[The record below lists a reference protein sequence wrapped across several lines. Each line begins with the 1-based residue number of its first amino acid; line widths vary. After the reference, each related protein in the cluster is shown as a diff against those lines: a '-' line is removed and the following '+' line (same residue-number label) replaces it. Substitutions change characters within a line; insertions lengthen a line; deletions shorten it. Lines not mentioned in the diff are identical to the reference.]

1 MRLLFFTP
9 HAALWSHTVPEMYLA
24 RCLRELGHDVSLLGC
39 AKVQTYCAAMSAWGL
54 APAGEEARQ
63 RADICQECRAAAASI
78 GDTLGLPSAMLDRW
92 VTADDQRAA
101 DAAAAAAVAE
111 GSLDTVHLGVPVG
124 RIALYELTLARKKM
138 STDYSPEEW
147 NEYRVYLRNAIVT
160 LTGFARAFDERVP
173 DVVIA
178 FSPQYSNINAPA
190 QYAIARGA
198 RVLFME
204 SGTNI
209 SHRLGTM
216 RVWDWARHRLVNPAL
231 THWQGSSRHPATA
244 RAAQAVAGHFRQLLS
259 GQHFAVFSSPYVK
272 PQGDLRERWQI
283 SPGQRVVLMTLSS
296 YDEAYAAYLIDAFP
310 ERKVFSD
317 VFRTQAEWIAATV
330 EWARS
335 RPEIALVVRV
345 HPRDFPNKREAVRSE
360 QSYRLEAILTDLPPN
375 VRVNWPHEDVSLYE
389 LLEEVDVI
397 VTGWSVTAMEG
408 LVLGIPVVTYDARLP
423 SYPPDVMRT
432 GRDEATYFSNIDQ
445 ALAAGWS
452 FDNVLNGFRWLAYN
466 FVGCT
471 VEVSARLSRAERA
484 DRSLGDR
491 VIGRFKRRFPAVGRR
506 LDLAHWRDAMA
517 GAQQISKLIE
527 QGADAL
533 PALAGVTLGEHP
545 CADDEVVAQQ
555 LQVLYGLLYG
565 GSCLSVEKPG
575 LARSI
580 RRFLASRGMHVQ

>member
-24 RCLRELGHDVSLLGC
+24 RCLREIGHDVTVLGC
-39 AKVQTYCAAMSAWGL
+39 AQVQTYCAAMSAWGL
-54 APAGEEARQ
+54 APDGAEALQ
-63 RADICQECRAAAASI
+63 RADICRTCRVAAASI
-78 GDTLGLPSAMLDRW
+78 GNGLGLPSVMLDRW
-92 VTADDQRAA
+92 VSAEDQRAA
-101 DAAAAAAVAE
+101 DAIADAAVAQC
-111 GSLDTVHLGVPVG
+111 SLDTVHLGVPVG

-138 STDYSPEEW
+138 STDYSVEEW

-160 LTGFARAFDERVP
+160 LTGFARAFDELAP

-178 FSPQYSNINAPA
+178 FSPQYSNINAPT
-190 QYAIARGA
+190 QYAIGRGV

-231 THWQGSSRHPATA
+231 THWQGSSRHPVSAQ
-244 RAAQAVAGHFRQLLS
+244 AAQTVAGHFRQLLS
-259 GQHFAVFSSPYVK
+259 GRHFAVFSSPYTK

-283 SPGQRVVLMTLSS
+283 APDQRVVLMTLSS

-317 VFRTQAEWIAATV
+317 VFRTQAEWIAATI

-360 QSYRLEAILTDLPPN
+360 QSHRLEAILINLPPN
-375 VRVNWPHEDVSLYE
+375 VRVNWPHEGVSLYE

-432 GRDEATYFSNIDQ
+432 GRDAATYFANIDG
-445 ALAAGWS
+445 ALADGWS

-471 VEVSARLSRAERA
+471 VDVSARLSRAERA
-484 DRSLGDR
+484 DRNLAER
-491 VIGRFKRRFPAVGRR
+491 VTGRVKRRFPAIGRR
-506 LDLAHWRDAMA
+506 LDLAHWRDARA
-517 GAQQISKLIE
+517 GARQVSKLIE

-533 PALAGVTLGEHP
+533 PALHAASGDTP
-545 CADDEVVAQQ
+545 PADDEVVAQQ
-555 LQVLYGLLYG
+555 LKALYGLLYG
-565 GSCLSVEKPG
+565 GSRLSADKPG

-580 RRFLASRGMHVQ
+580 RHFLASRGVHVQ